1 MATSRYDTA
10 DYLDSEDVIAAYL
23 TAVLDENDPALFV
36 AALGDV
42 ARARGM
48 TQISNDTG
56 ISRMGLYKSLSENGN
71 PTVSTLQ
78 KVLTAFNLKLTV
90 APISQS

>member
-56 ISRMGLYKSLSENGN
+56 ISHMGLYKSLSENGN